1 MYKLHYSIHVQA
13 NELTKLTHSIII
25 AEGLLRAIGIA
36 TKRRKCLTTLLKYPS
51 YYPNIETMI
60 QSLFQQLP
68 GMYEYTTLQCR
79 VGAPAPGRAMGKVTG
94 NSQIEMNLSQYAD

>member
-1 MYKLHYSIHVQA
+1 
-13 NELTKLTHSIII
+13 
-25 AEGLLRAIGIA
+25 
-36 TKRRKCLTTLLKYPS
+36 
-51 YYPNIETMI
+51 MI
-60 QSLFQQLP
+60 QPLFQQLP